1 MLHNDVNIFMM
12 KRIFSFSFLLT
23 LTSCLISSDS
33 PISSSANDVNLIQRN
48 DIVVSN
54 AGNDS
59 IVLLDSDGNYKA
71 TLVDVVT
78 TNTVI
83 FNGLAYD
90 GINNKVLYTYDHT
103 TASLDG
109 VYGISLFDGSSHL
122 VLANNQLSGVLPGL
136 ARLTN
141 GELLILETN
150 TTIEKFSAVG
160 TRVGAPFTAGMT
172 SAVVDV
178 TRLSTGGYVVCS
190 TGTANTVR
198 TYNASGVLENTATS
212 ATPTP
217 TLGAMGASS
226 CSEAPNG
233 NIVVSY
239 SGTTDAV
246 RTYNSTLSSVVWSY
260 TDTNVL
266 STPGKL
272 AIRSNGNVLITDT
285 GYDHLVEL
293 DVNGVF
299 VRTIGGSVLSDPNN
313 IVVIP

>member
-1 MLHNDVNIFMM
+1 MM
-12 KRIFSFSFLLT
+12 KRIVGLTFLFSLS
-23 LTSCLISSDS
+23 SCIVSSDS

-71 TLVDVVT
+71 TLVDVDT
-78 TNTVI
+78 TSTLI

-90 GINNKVLYTYDHT
+90 GVNREVLYTYDHT
-103 TASLDG
+103 TAALDG
-109 VYGISLFDGSSHL
+109 VYGISLYDGASRL
-122 VLANNQLSGVLPGL
+122 VLSNNQLSGVLPGL

-141 GELLILETN
+141 GELLVLETN
-150 TTIEKFSAVG
+150 TTVEKFSAAG
-160 TRVGAPFTAGMT
+160 ARVGAPFTSAMT
-172 SAVVDV
+172 SAVVDI
-178 TRLSTGGYVVCS
+178 TRLSTGGFVVCS
-190 TGTANTVR
+190 SGTANTVR
-198 TYNASGVLENTATS
+198 TYTAAGVLQNSATS
-212 ATPTP
+212 ASPTP
-217 TLGAMGASS
+217 TLGAMPATS

-233 NIVVSY
+233 NIIVSY

-246 RTYNSTLSSVVWSY
+246 RAYSANLSTVVWTF

-266 STPGKL
+266 ATPGKL
-272 AIRSNGNVLITDT
+272 AIRANGNVLITDT

-293 DVNGVF
+293 DSNGGF
-299 VRTIGGSVLSDPNN
+299 VRVIGGSVLSDPNN

>member
-1 MLHNDVNIFMM
+1 MK
-12 KRIFSFSFLLT
+12 KRILSFSLLFT
-23 LTSCLISSDS
+23 LTSCLVSSDS
-33 PISSSANDVNLIQRN
+33 PISSSADDVNLIQRN

-59 IVLLDSDGNYKA
+59 IILLDADGNYKA
-71 TLVDVVT
+71 TLVDIDT
-78 TNTVI
+78 TSTVI

-90 GINNKVLYTYDHT
+90 GVNKEVLYTYDHQ
-103 TASLDG
+103 TAALDA
-109 VYGISLFDGSSHL
+109 VYSISLFDGSSQL
-122 VLANNQLSGVLPGL
+122 VLSNNQLSGVMPGL

-150 TTIEKFSAVG
+150 TTIEKFSASG
-160 TRVGAPFTAGMT
+160 TRIGAPFTSGMT

-178 TRLSTGGYVVCS
+178 TRLSNGGYVVCS
-190 TGTANTVR
+190 TGTSNTVR
-198 TYNASGVLENTATS
+198 TYNAAGVLQNTATS
-212 ATPTP
+212 ANPAP
-217 TLGAMGASS
+217 TLGGMPATS

-246 RTYNSTLSSVVWSY
+246 RAYSANLGTIAWTY
-260 TDTNVL
+260 TDTNIL

-272 AIRSNGNVLITDT
+272 AIRANGNVLITDT
-285 GYDHLVEL
+285 GYDHIVEL
-293 DVNGVF
+293 DSNGGF